1 MADQKVRS
9 LLGLLD
15 RTSRT
20 DWQGLARALSG
31 PGEQLGQ
38 SERSSMEQLTGHD
51 LEIVRLHTGAHVE
64 RLARHLNAD
73 AFSIGSDVFM
83 PAETAQ
89 SAQCRAGLLA
99 HELTHAVQQTRPRP
113 LAVQPGGAS
122 LPAATTVPVVQLE
135 AADLGGGGGGAE
147 AEAEATE
154 LAARQVGPRP
164 LAADSEIDIDAL
176 AERVHR
182 LMRDDVLLD
191 AERQARAWR

>member
-1 MADQKVRS
+1 MADQKARS

-89 SAQCRAGLLA
+89 SAQYRAGLLA

-113 LAVQPGGAS
+113 LALQPGGPS
-122 LPAATTVPVVQLE
+122 LPAATTVPAVQLE
-135 AADLGGGGGGAE
+135 AADPRGGGGE

-164 LAADSEIDIDAL
+164 LAADAEIDIDAL

-191 AERQARAWR
+191 SERQARAWR